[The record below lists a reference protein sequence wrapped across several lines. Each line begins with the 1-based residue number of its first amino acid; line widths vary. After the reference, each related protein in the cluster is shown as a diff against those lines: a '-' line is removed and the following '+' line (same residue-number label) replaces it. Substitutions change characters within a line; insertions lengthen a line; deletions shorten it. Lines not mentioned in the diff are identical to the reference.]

1 MSAFS
6 YHFTACYNEY
16 ILIIAFHD
24 IGCQYLI
31 YCIPFL
37 SKIVINHTVPPLAK
51 KAMQKRSCKKM
62 QDLCD
67 KSPYS
72 AVGGLYFGDMGFVWG
87 VRFFMRPN

>member
-37 SKIVINHTVPPLAK
+37 SKIVINPHSAALGQKSHAK
-51 KAMQKRSCKKM
+51 KVLQK
-62 QDLCD
+62 DAGPL
-67 KSPYS
+67 
-72 AVGGLYFGDMGFVWG
+72 
-87 VRFFMRPN
+87 